1 MALYSSLN
9 FGHTLHIGH
18 IECLKFRLALQNKFN
33 ILGDK
38 NKTLS
43 IIVKTR
49 LQIEE
54 KNKRIHQSGTIFR
67 GPKNLTLKCN
77 LVCCLSYIYLLVRFN
92 HLTVNG

>member
-9 FGHTLHIGH
+9 FGHIFHIWH

-33 ILGDK
+33 VLGDK

-54 KNKRIHQSGTIFR
+54 KKKEFTSLAQFLGVE
-67 GPKNLTLKCN
+67 KNWLKN
-77 LVCCLSYIYLLVRFN
+77 VI
-92 HLTVNG
+92 

>member
-9 FGHTLHIGH
+9 FGHILHIRH
-18 IECLKFRLALQNKFN
+18 IKCLKFRLALQNKFN

-49 LQIEE
+49 LQYYLKE
-54 KNKRIHQSGTIFR
+54 KIKDFTSLAQFLGVQ
-67 GPKNLTLKCN
+67 KN
-77 LVCCLSYIYLLVRFN
+77 
-92 HLTVNG
+92 